1 METEN
6 KNPALTDSNGEMM
19 RNGRNELNE
28 KGDIVGTSRQS
39 NINGFTTIMN
49 EQTNTGS
56 KTLKIETVV
65 SLKKQISLVQSV
77 AIIVGIIIGSGIFV
91 SPVGI
96 LTNVKS
102 VGMSCVMWTVC
113 GVFSGLCALCYA
125 ELGAC
130 IPQSGGEYIYIKR
143 AFGDFPG
150 FLCLW
155 INFIII
161 CPVGIAASSLIF
173 ATYVLKPVFPDCEP
187 PATALR
193 LLAALVVTL
202 LVSINCINVK
212 WSTKFQVVITTSK
225 LGALMMIIVIGFIYI
240 GKGEIDNFNDS
251 FADSDFS
258 AGSIAIAFYSG
269 FWAFGG
275 WSYLNFLT
283 DELIEPHKNLPRAIV
298 ISITIVTVV
307 YLIANIAYFAVLTPS
322 EMLASSAVA
331 VTFSQLTI
339 PAASW
344 ITPILIAISVMG
356 SINGNS
362 LSMSRLFMTGAEY
375 KHLPSFISMINIKYL
390 TPAPSLLVIMVLTV
404 IMQSFEEIFYLIEL
418 MGFGFSMV
426 LCCVFAG
433 QIYLRYKEPDLH
445 RPIKLPIGLPI
456 FLLLVSV
463 VILVLTVYQKP
474 SESGLGLL
482 LIAFGAPLYFV
493 FICWGNKP
501 KPVQNLI
508 LRCTYLIQKVMYACP
523 SEGDK
528 RAF

>member
-1 METEN
+1 MSLQN
-6 KNPALTDSNGEMM
+6 SNGEVIPTMEKETTVSENDAT
-19 RNGRNELNE
+19 NGNL
-28 KGDIVGTSRQS
+28 KHSDT
-39 NINGFTTIMN
+39 NGFSRAMN
-49 EQTNTGS
+49 GQTNADDIMD
-56 KTLKIETVV
+56 KIQTVV
-65 SLKKQISLVQSV
+65 SLKKQISLTQSV

-102 VGMSCVMWTVC
+102 VGMSCVMWTIC

-143 AFGDFPG
+143 AFGDFPA

-173 ATYVLKPVFPDCEP
+173 ATYVLKPIFPDCDP
-187 PATALR
+187 PVTALR
-193 LLAALVVTL
+193 LLAAVVVTFI
-202 LVSINCINVK
+202 VSLNCVNVK
-212 WSTKFQVVITTSK
+212 WSTKLQVVITTSK
-225 LGALMMIIVIGFIYI
+225 LGALIMIIVIGFIYI
-240 GKGEIDNFNDS
+240 GKGDVENFKDS
-251 FADSDFS
+251 FEDSDFS

-298 ISITIVTVV
+298 ISISIVTVV

-331 VTFSQLTI
+331 VTFSQVTI

-375 KHLPSFISMINIKYL
+375 KHLPHFISMINIKYL

-418 MGFGFSMV
+418 MGFGFSVV

-433 QIYLRYKEPDLH
+433 QIYLRYKEPNLH
-445 RPIKLPIGLPI
+445 RPIKLPLGLPI
-456 FLLLVSV
+456 FLLLVSI

-482 LIAFGAPLYFV
+482 LIALGAPLYFV
-493 FICWGNKP
+493 FIFWGNKP
-501 KPVQNLI
+501 KSIQNWIFKL
-508 LRCTYLIQKVMYACP
+508 TNLIQKIMYACA
-523 SEGDK
+523 SDTDK
-528 RAF
+528 TAL